1 MLKVQHRS
9 TKSAQTKPVKTSP
22 HSIKPTKIQVHRKM
36 SQKKQIAERF
46 DGFKESIFTK
56 MTALGML
63 IVLLL
68 SVLILSSLYV
78 HHPGN
83 FIIFTIEQINFP
95 PHH

>member
-9 TKSAQTKPVKTSP
+9 TKSAQKKPVKTPS

-46 DGFKESIFTK
+46 DGFKDSIFTK

-63 IVLLL
+63 IILLL
-68 SVLILSSLYV
+68 FILILSSLYF
-78 HHPGN
+78 HHPGI
-83 FIIFTIEQINFP
+83 FIIFKIEKINFS